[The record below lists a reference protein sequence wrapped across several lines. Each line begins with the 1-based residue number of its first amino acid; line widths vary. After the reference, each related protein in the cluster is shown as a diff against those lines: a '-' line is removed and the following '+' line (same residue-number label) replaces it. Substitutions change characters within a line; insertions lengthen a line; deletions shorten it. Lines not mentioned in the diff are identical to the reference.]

1 MNRYASRETEK
12 KTEFRQNLVT
22 QKKRSRQAAL
32 SFADRRPE
40 GVILRKQQEMMSNSP
55 RLEGLIH
62 HQTVINHS
70 AIDEIEPIQ
79 KKENQT
85 GLPDDLKSGIEHL
98 SGYSMDDVNVH
109 KNSSQ
114 PAQLQA
120 HAYAEG
126 TEIYLAP
133 GQEKHLP
140 HEAWHVVQ
148 QKQGRVKPTMQ
159 LKGSININDDDHLE
173 KEADVMGVFALQS
186 KTTNTL
192 DSPKMPIQAKVIQRR
207 IPTMSPEFITMN
219 KDMAVEI
226 LIHTIQNLTT
236 EEQINLIQSTE
247 SPLEWDIPSIVSALE
262 EGNEETVLGWYTL
275 IDGVTPQSKHYEEE
289 PSDLTMATEEESQA
303 IMGQLDSICDVISG
317 LIANEELLAGI
328 FGPIDLTHPKSVL
341 QGIHDALMNYA
352 AEGQCPVRILGNE
365 AHNEWVGVGA
375 LATERASQVD
385 LTQSSFQGLVHG
397 EPRAIATLIHEL
409 SHSVAGT
416 KDYAYDRAGSLKLGP
431 KKRIRNAET
440 YAHAWLSQN
449 GQEKDWYFYDAEK
462 SVGKRAA
469 RSGGGQESGL
479 AQIRKKKFGEV
490 INVIV
495 EVWNNVDNAYL
506 RAKEVLQEKKTGIET
521 MSAEQ
526 RSVKELMMRY
536 ALMPHEPEYSA
547 ENADVILALIE
558 DRTKALNH
566 VKKDLKRIIKTYNQ
580 SELEELEP
588 VALLAEIMKDELR
601 MTAEMSEL
609 WVRAFYDP
617 ANYMIG

>member
-1 MNRYASRETEK
+1 MNRYASREAEK

-62 HQTVINHS
+62 HQAVINHS

-109 KNSSQ
+109 RNSSQ

-173 KEADVMGVFALQS
+173 KEADVMGAFALQS

-207 IPTMSPEFITMN
+207 IPTMSPEFITTN

-236 EEQINLIQSTE
+236 EEQINLIQSTV

-289 PSDLTMATEEESQA
+289 PSDPTMATEEESQA

-317 LIANEELLAGI
+317 LIANEDLLARI
-328 FGPIDLTHPKSVL
+328 FGPIDLDYPQSVL
-341 QGIHDALMNYA
+341 QGIHDALMLYA

-365 AHNEWVGVGA
+365 AHNEWVGVEA
-375 LATERASQVD
+375 VATEGASQVD
-385 LTQSSFQGLVHG
+385 LTQSSFQGLVDG

-409 SHSVAGT
+409 SHAVAGT

-580 SELEELEP
+580 IELEELEP